1 MSNIIEEE
9 PRYLPNTSSEKE
21 HILSKVQV
29 KDAFATGEP
38 H

>member
-1 MSNIIEEE
+1 MSSIIEEG
-9 PRYLPNTSSEKE
+9 PRYLPNTSSEKK

-29 KDAFATGEP
+29 TNAFATGEP

>member
-1 MSNIIEEE
+1 MSNIIEEG
-9 PRYLPNTSSEKE
+9 PRYLPNTSFEKK

-29 KDAFATGEP
+29 KNEFTTGEP

>member
-1 MSNIIEEE
+1 MSSIIEEG
-9 PRYLPNTSSEKE
+9 PRYLPNTSSEKK

-29 KDAFATGEP
+29 KNAFATGEP